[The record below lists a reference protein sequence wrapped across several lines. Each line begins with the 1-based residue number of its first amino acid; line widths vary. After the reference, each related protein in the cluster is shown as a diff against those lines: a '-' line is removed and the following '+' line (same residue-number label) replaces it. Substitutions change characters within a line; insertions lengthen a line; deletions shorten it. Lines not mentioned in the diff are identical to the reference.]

1 MSWLRFEQ
9 VVLRG
14 VVVTVAWLAHGCLVT
29 VLRVV
34 SQVSGAD
41 IAHPYPVQRKLPCE
55 LTCQTFGG
63 IAVATARPLPGHDS
77 DLRREISPDVL
88 PDVSRPSRGRLAG
101 LRATSGEI

>member
-14 VVVTVAWLAHGCLVT
+14 VVVTVARLAHGCLVT

-34 SQVSGAD
+34 SQVSDAD
-41 IAHPYPVQRKLPCE
+41 IARPYPVQRKLSCE
-55 LTCQTFGG
+55 LPCRTFGG

-77 DLRREISPDVL
+77 DLWREISPDVL

-101 LRATSGEI
+101 LRVSSGEI